1 MGRGVVAVEEAPGAS
16 GPVGRSRSAGAFG
29 LEVDAADLNAVAS
42 YIREKRGADPDFD
55 IIRFGQTKDP
65 ADTATVQACAEAGA
79 TWWVEYIFTAKSSVQ
94 ETRARLHQGPP
105 RISGARR

>member
-1 MGRGVVAVEEAPGAS
+1 M
-16 GPVGRSRSAGAFG
+16 
-29 LEVDAADLNAVAS
+29 AS

-55 IIRFGQTKDP
+55 IIRFGQTKDRRYG
-65 ADTATVQACAEAGA
+65 DGSACADAGA